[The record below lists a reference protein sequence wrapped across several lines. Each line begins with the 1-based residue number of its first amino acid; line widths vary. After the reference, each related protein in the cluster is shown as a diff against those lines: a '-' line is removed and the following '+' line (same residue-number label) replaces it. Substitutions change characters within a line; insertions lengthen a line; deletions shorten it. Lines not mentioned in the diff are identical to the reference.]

1 MYDFEKMSIPE
12 LEKKL
17 AELKDSLEDIEEERS
32 LVLGQRGIHL
42 SSATVGKYEAE
53 IEQINKRINELEELL
68 RKKRCD

>member
-17 AELKDSLEDIEEERS
+17 AEFKDSLEDIEEERS

-42 SSATVGKYEAE
+42 SSAAVGKYEAE